1 MSHRRA
7 HHTTTTTAPPS
18 GFIPRTYARMV
29 MREGL
34 DVALKA
40 AKSKGFLAGQERCE
54 GTDAHYSYFESLL
67 TGRDLFDAHSAVPT
81 DQVRGVW
88 CVVYC

>member
-1 MSHRRA
+1 
-7 HHTTTTTAPPS
+7 
-18 GFIPRTYARMV
+18 MV

-40 AKSKGFLAGQERCE
+40 AKSKGFLAGQEKCE

-81 DQVRGVW
+81 DQVCVVW
-88 CVVYC
+88 CVWRVWCVWSVWCTNHRHRRT